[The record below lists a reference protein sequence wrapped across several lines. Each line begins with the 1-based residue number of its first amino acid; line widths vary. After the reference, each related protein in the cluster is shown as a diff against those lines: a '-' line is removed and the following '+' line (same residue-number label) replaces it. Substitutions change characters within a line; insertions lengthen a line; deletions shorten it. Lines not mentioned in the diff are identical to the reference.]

1 MGESQL
7 SRDTLVQK
15 RREFSFKRIKNYG
28 RNLEFNLKLGIKKGE
43 TEWGSFFKL
52 PAGKN
57 VSMGAMAFSSLAHFI
72 FSRKGKILWFIS
84 NIYH

>member
-15 RREFSFKRIKNYG
+15 KREFFFKRIKNYG
-28 RNLEFNLKLGIKKGE
+28 RKIEFNLKLGTKKGE
-43 TEWGSFFKL
+43 TEWGSFQKL

-57 VSMGAMAFSSLAHFI
+57 VSMGAMAFSSLVI
-72 FSRKGKILWFIS
+72 YIS
-84 NIYH
+84 NF